1 MAKSSGRKAR
11 AGNQEAA
18 QRLAAPTAACA
29 AWGLMTACVPSS
41 SESLESGAM
50 RPAVISAVSQARK
63 HQQKRCYDS
72 ANSYLRC
79 KHDRK

>member
-1 MAKSSGRKAR
+1 MAKSLGRKAR
-11 AGNQEAA
+11 TGNQEAA
-18 QRLAAPTAACA
+18 HRLAASTAACA
-29 AWGLMTACVPSS
+29 AWGLVTVCVPSS

-50 RPAVISAVSQARK
+50 HPVVISAVLQARK

-79 KHDRK
+79 RHDRK